1 MSFDFVILEGIFQG
15 RIIKVADDRMRHI
28 RPFVDRGKIKAAM
41 PQHVE
46 NFFKAGA

>member
-15 RIIKVADDRMRHI
+15 RIIEVTDDRMSYI
-28 RPFVDRGKIKAAM
+28 RPFVDRGKIKPTM

-46 NFFKAGA
+46 NFYKTGA